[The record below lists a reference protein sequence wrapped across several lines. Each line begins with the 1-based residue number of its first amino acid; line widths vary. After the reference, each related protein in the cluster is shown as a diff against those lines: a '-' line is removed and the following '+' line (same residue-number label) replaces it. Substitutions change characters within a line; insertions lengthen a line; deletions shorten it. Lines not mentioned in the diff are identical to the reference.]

1 MGGRIFNIESV
12 DSGSGNPGDPPGSA
26 TKNFKFGGGAG
37 SVAGSVAMAM
47 GSSTPNMSTPSANKV
62 KASHKLKAQTSR
74 IVSSFKQQQSVV
86 CSVVREY
93 NGHKV
98 GALFF
103 ENYKFYSICLL
114 RCYQIK

>member
-12 DSGSGNPGDPPGSA
+12 DSGTGNPVDPPGSA
-26 TKNFKFGGGAG
+26 TKNFKFGGGGAGAG

-98 GALFF
+98 GFCIPIL
-103 ENYKFYSICLL
+103 
-114 RCYQIK
+114 